1 MPIGHPGPVTDS
13 AAKGRKNKPIVAGA
27 TILSGIVLVGL
38 VTYVSLK
45 SSHVKPPN
53 PPARE
58 FVAELVSAT
67 GMVLAQNPGKA
78 EWREVTTGSH
88 FSEGDLVRTDSSG
101 EAGIRYK
108 NGSTVLIPQSTV
120 FTVRGSGH
128 NQMEISAPPDA
139 AMLPLLLAEEK
150 GNAANGS
157 SGGPFIELQQIIP
170 FGRSLE
176 LIGRVEAGSSLAIND
191 DIVEVSGEGFFK
203 HFTKPFAASAQL
215 VRLSLR
221 VTDLAGST
229 RIYTATH
236 DFRPHGGGH

>member
-13 AAKGRKNKPIVAGA
+13 AAKGRKKQLMVAGSA
-27 TILSGIVLVGL
+27 ILLGIVLVGL
-38 VTYVSLK
+38 VAYVSLK
-45 SSHVKPPN
+45 SFQAKAPN
-53 PPARE
+53 LPVRE
-58 FVAELVSAT
+58 PVAELVSAT
-67 GMVLAQNPGKA
+67 GMVLAQNPGNA
-78 EWREVTTGSH
+78 EWREVTTGSS
-88 FSEGDLVRTDSSG
+88 FSEGDLIRTDSSG

-150 GNAANGS
+150 GNAADGL
-157 SGGPFIELQQIIP
+157 SGGPFIELQQVIP

-176 LIGRVEAGSSLAIND
+176 LIGRVEAGSSLSIND
-191 DIVEVSGEGFFK
+191 DIVEISGEGLFK
-203 HFTKPFAASAQL
+203 HFTKPFAVSAQL
-215 VRLSLR
+215 VRLNLR
-221 VTDLAGST
+221 VTDLAGRT

>member
-1 MPIGHPGPVTDS
+1 
-13 AAKGRKNKPIVAGA
+13 
-27 TILSGIVLVGL
+27 
-38 VTYVSLK
+38 
-45 SSHVKPPN
+45 
-53 PPARE
+53 
-58 FVAELVSAT
+58 
-67 GMVLAQNPGKA
+67 
-78 EWREVTTGSH
+78 
-88 FSEGDLVRTDSSG
+88 
-101 EAGIRYK
+101 
-108 NGSTVLIPQSTV
+108 
-120 FTVRGSGH
+120 
-128 NQMEISAPPDA
+128 MEISAPPDA